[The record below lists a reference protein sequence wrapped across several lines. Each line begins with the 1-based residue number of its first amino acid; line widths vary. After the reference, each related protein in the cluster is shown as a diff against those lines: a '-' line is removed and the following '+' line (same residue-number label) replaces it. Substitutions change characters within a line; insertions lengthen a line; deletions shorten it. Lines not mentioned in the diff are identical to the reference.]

1 MVSFKELW
9 SILKEKKILL
19 LASLILVI
27 ILASTGPFSLFA
39 QAYFIDT
46 IESLVEN
53 KFEIEKIVLPALF
66 LFLSFILPNA
76 KLVYDYLNS
85 KLNFAIGI
93 RWTKKINT
101 IISQIPY
108 WHYEN
113 EDTHDKIKQVN
124 ENNLYGSIISCFFSL
139 MTLIISV
146 IMFSIVLFNVSI
158 WLVISVMLFAPFIG
172 YVSLKIAD
180 TQYQKIRKLNPDR
193 RRGLYKSS
201 VLREREFAKEIR
213 MNNSNKYMLDDWL
226 HLQKNIDS
234 KVFKTQFKYGFY
246 GALIQKTEFV
256 VILINLIIVL
266 ISYLNGHIS
275 VGFFISLSNQIF
287 TMRLLSKVQNVA
299 SQFGVAKSVRNS
311 CNDVALLLAT
321 DNDGNLIND
330 SAITIEFKNVFYKYP
345 NADEYI
351 LENIS
356 LLIQQGESIAI
367 VGENGAGK
375 STLIKLLLGL
385 YEPTEGEILINGVN
399 ACSLNPMHKAKLFGV
414 AFQDFAKFALSLKDT
429 ISFDDEESDILEIAK
444 QFDIDSIA
452 KKYDTGYDTIL
463 GKSYGEAVDI
473 SGGQWQSIAIV
484 RALCGKTKNIF
495 IFDEPTASLDPIKEV
510 ETFKKISTLTKNKT
524 TIYIT
529 HRLGFTNKVT
539 RILLIKNNTLFEEGS
554 FDDLIKLRGEFYTLY
569 NEQKNLYI
577 R

>member
-1 MVSFKELW
+1 MAVFKELW
-9 SILKEKKILL
+9 SIIKEKKLLL
-19 LASLILVI
+19 LAISILVI

-46 IESLVEN
+46 IESLVGN
-53 KFEIEKIVLPALF
+53 KFEIEKIIFPALL
-66 LFLSFILPNA
+66 LFLSFILPNV
-76 KLVYDYLNS
+76 KLLYDYLNS
-85 KLNFAIGI
+85 KLNFTIDI
-93 RWTKKINT
+93 SWTNKINK
-101 IISQIPY
+101 IVSQIPY
-108 WHYEN
+108 WHHEN
-113 EDTHDKIKQVN
+113 EDTYDKIKQVN
-124 ENNLYGSIISCFFSL
+124 ENNLYGSMISCFFSL

-146 IMFSIVLFNVSI
+146 IMFSIILFNVSV

-172 YVSLKIAD
+172 YASSKIAT
-180 TQYQKIRKLNPDR
+180 TQYKKTHKLNPDK

-213 MNNSNKYMLDDWL
+213 MNNSNNYMLHDWL
-226 HLQKNIDS
+226 NSQKNIDS
-234 KVFKTQFKYGFY
+234 KVLKIQFKYGFY
-246 GALIQKTEFV
+246 SALIHKTELV

-266 ISYLNGHIS
+266 ISYLNGYIS

-287 TMRLLSKVQNVA
+287 TMRLLYKIQNTA

-311 CNDVALLLAT
+311 YKDIVSLLAT
-321 DNDGNLIND
+321 DNDSKVTND

-351 LENIS
+351 LENVS
-356 LLIQQGESIAI
+356 LSIKQGQSIAI

-375 STLIKLLLGL
+375 STLIKLLLSL

-399 ACSLNPMHKAKLFGV
+399 AASLKPMHKAEIFGV
-414 AFQDFAKFALSLKDT
+414 AFQDFAKFALELKDT
-429 ISFDDEESDILEIAK
+429 ISFDDEESDIIEIAK

-452 KKYDTGYDTIL
+452 KKYDKGYDIIL
-463 GKSYGEAVDI
+463 GKSYGESVDI
-473 SGGQWQSIAIV
+473 SGGQWQSIAIA
-484 RALCGKTKNIF
+484 RALCGKTKSIF
-495 IFDEPTASLDPIKEV
+495 IFDEPTAALDPIKEV
-510 ETFKKISTLTKNKT
+510 ETFNKISTVTKNKT

-539 RILLIKNNTLFEEGS
+539 RIVLIKNNTLFEEGS

-569 NEQKNLYI
+569 NAQKNLYI